1 MKLSVVITI
10 LNEEKTISHL
20 LQSINDQSLLPDEV
34 IIVDGG
40 SIDKSIKLIKSF
52 TKLQKKG
59 IEVKIIQKKGNR
71 SVGRNEGI
79 QAAKHEVIL
88 ITDAGCALDK
98 HCIEEI
104 SKPFNNKSVS
114 VVAGYYSAKPVTVF
128 QKCLVPYILVMPD
141 RVKAKNFL
149 PATRSMAMKK
159 KQL

>member
-98 HCIEEI
+98 HWIEEI

-114 VVAGYYSAKPVTVF
+114 VVAGYYSAKPV
-128 QKCLVPYILVMPD
+128 C
-141 RVKAKNFL
+141 
-149 PATRSMAMKK
+149 
-159 KQL
+159 